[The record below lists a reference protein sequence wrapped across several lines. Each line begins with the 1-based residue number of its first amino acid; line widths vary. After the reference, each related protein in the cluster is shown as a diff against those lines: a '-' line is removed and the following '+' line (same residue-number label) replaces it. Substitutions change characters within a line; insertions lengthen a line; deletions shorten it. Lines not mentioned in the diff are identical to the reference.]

1 MSTNKFIVAALAA
14 ATLMGSAIAT
24 TGQAQAGSRGVGL
37 GLGIAA
43 GALVGAAIVNNAYA
57 GPVYVERDYRRCH
70 LVRQY
75 DAYGYYVGKT
85 RVCNY

>member
-1 MSTNKFIVAALAA
+1 MSTKFIAAALAV
-14 ATLMGSAIAT
+14 ATLAGSVVAT
-24 TGQAQAGSRGVGL
+24 TGSAQAGNHGVGI

-43 GALVGAAIVNNAYA
+43 GALVGAAVVNNAYA
-57 GPVYVERDYRRCH
+57 GPTYVERDYRRCR

-85 RVCNY
+85 RICNY